1 MDVGTADRVRPRPR
15 PGALRSRAAGL
26 GPMLVAYVPPCAEA
40 RFRGRRRG
48 GAGPGPVKGAK
59 ESRSWLMRP

>member
-40 RFRGRRRG
+40 RFRAA
-48 GAGPGPVKGAK
+48 GAEAPV
-59 ESRSWLMRP
+59 PVP